1 MDCSVC
7 GRHNETAAVFCVYCG
22 IRLETANQRK
32 PVQPALGK
40 TIDLRRESGPAV
52 QSMPVTPKLEP
63 VVPPMPVAQPIV
75 QRERSRKSSN
85 DGWILLGVVVLALIF
100 FNSLSFIPLWAM
112 IMMGIGVLS
121 LSQSRQ
127 AAVWLIGIPILA
139 ITGWWW
145 GIVLLI
151 IFSNHKSNGCGMKHS
166 YKH

>member
-1 MDCSVC
+1 MDCAAC

-52 QSMPVTPKLEP
+52 QSIPVTPKLEP

-75 QRERSRKSSN
+75 QRERSGKSSN
-85 DGWILLGVVVLALIF
+85 DGLVVLGLLVLGLLMFSNVAIESWQL
-100 FNSLSFIPLWAM
+100 
-112 IMMGIGVLS
+112 IMMGFGVLVS
-121 LSQSRQ
+121 RQSHQ

-139 ITGWWW
+139 ITNWWW
-145 GIVLLI
+145 GIVLLV
-151 IFSNHKSNGCGMKHS
+151 IFSNHKSHGCGMKHS

>member
-1 MDCSVC
+1 MDCSAC

-22 IRLETANQRK
+22 IRLETANQLK

-40 TIDLRRESGPAV
+40 TIDLRRESGSAV
-52 QSMPVTPKLEP
+52 QSIPVMPKLEP
-63 VVPPMPVAQPIV
+63 VVPAMPVAQPII
-75 QRERSRKSSN
+75 QHERSRKSSN
-85 DGWILLGVVVLALIF
+85 DGLIVIGLLVLGLLMFSNVAIQGWQL
-100 FNSLSFIPLWAM
+100 L
-112 IMMGIGVLS
+112 MMGIGVFA
-121 LSQSRQ
+121 SRHSRE

>member
-1 MDCSVC
+1 MDCATC

-52 QSMPVTPKLEP
+52 QSIPVTPKLEP

-75 QRERSRKSSN
+75 QRERSGKSSN
-85 DGWILLGVVVLALIF
+85 DGWLVIGLIALALIIF
-100 FNSLSFIPLWAM
+100 SNFAIPTWAM

-151 IFSNHKSNGCGMKHS
+151 IFSNHKSHGCGMKQS